1 MRIISGLILVAAGL
15 AMAGPGLYLASL
27 GGSLYYAIAGT
38 LILISGLLILQRRDS
53 GVALYLLVFLGTIG
67 WSLAEVG
74 LDGWALMPRLVFL
87 AAGAVW
93 LLLSQGSLSRLRLGA
108 VAACLVALVGAVY
121 VSSRDHQDAPPKLSA
136 VSASGPVSG
145 DWTHYGASQHGTRY
159 SPLAQIT
166 PANAGNLVQAWT
178 YHAGMFAHD
187 KHSAHQLEL
196 TPLVVDGTLY
206 GCNAHTAVFAL
217 DPVTGRQIWRH
228 ETAID
233 MSAGG
238 RGVCRGVAF
247 YRVPGGAGACS
258 TRILVGTV
266 DNHLIALDAKTGKSC
281 SGFGTNGAVDL
292 SEGEGLE
299 NYVRGWINPTSP
311 PTIVRGTAV
320 IGSFIV
326 DNMSIHVPP
335 GVIRGYDAV
344 TGKLK
349 WAFDPG
355 RPDQH
360 APLAAGQSYV
370 PSTPNSW
377 PVFSGDDALG
387 LVYLPMGNGSP
398 DYYGIYRTP
407 ETDRFSTAVVALDA
421 GTGDVRWVF
430 QAVHHDLWD
439 YDLAAQPVLS
449 DFPVAGGM
457 VPALIQATKTGQIFV
472 LDRRSGKP
480 LTKVEEKAV
489 PASTIPGERW
499 SHTQPF
505 SVGMPDFAG
514 PKLSEADMWGI
525 TPFDQ
530 LYCRIKFRKSR
541 YEGIF
546 TPLGFGA
553 SIRTPGE
560 LGGIDWGSV
569 SVDEG
574 RNILIVNSNLMAD
587 FDELISRRQA
597 DDEHLFTEKDPRAKN
612 APRPPKRGAAM
623 EGTPYGLHFD
633 GFLTA
638 LGIPCQRPPYGYLA
652 AVDLNTRSVLWKH
665 PLGNASNSGPFGLA
679 LGLPFSLGTPN
690 IGGSIVTA
698 GGVIFIAATQDK
710 YFRAVDEQ
718 DGRVVWEDRLAA
730 GGHATPVTYLGR
742 DGKQYVLIAA
752 GGAGGFGTGSD
763 DSIIAYRLK
772 Q

>member
-1 MRIISGLILVAAGL
+1 
-15 AMAGPGLYLASL
+15 MAGPGLYLATL

-38 LILISGLLILQRRDS
+38 LILISGLLILGRRDS
-53 GVALYLLVFLGTIG
+53 GVLLYLLVFLGTII
-67 WSLAEVG
+67 WSVLEVG

-93 LLLSQGSLSRLRLGA
+93 LLLTQRPIQRMRLGA
-108 VAACLVALVGAVY
+108 VAVCLLLLAGAVT
-121 VSSRDHQDAPPKLSA
+121 VSSQGHKDVPQLAANPASAP
-136 VSASGPVSG
+136 ASGE
-145 DWTHYGASQHGTRY
+145 WTHYGSSLHATRY
-159 SPLAQIT
+159 SSLAQIT
-166 PANAGNLVQAWT
+166 PANAGNLVEAWT
-178 YHAGMFAHD
+178 YHSGMFGHD

-196 TPLVVDGTLY
+196 TPLMVDGVLY
-206 GCNAHTAVFAL
+206 GCNAHTAIFAL
-217 DPVTGRQIWRH
+217 DPVTGKQIWRH

-233 MSAGG
+233 MAAGG

-247 YRVPGGAGACS
+247 FRVPSGAGECP

-266 DNHLIALDAKTGKSC
+266 DNRLIALDAKTGKSC
-281 SGFGTNGAVDL
+281 AGFGTDGAVDL

-299 NYVRGWINPTSP
+299 KYARGWINPTSP

-326 DNMSIHVPP
+326 DNQSIDVPP

-344 TGKLK
+344 TGALK

-360 APLAAGQSYV
+360 APPAPGQTYV

-377 PVFSGDDALG
+377 PPFSGDEALG

-398 DYYGIYRTP
+398 DYYGLQRTP
-407 ETDRFSTAVVALDA
+407 QTDRFSTAVVALDA
-421 GTGDVRWVF
+421 DSGAVRWVF

-439 YDLAAQPVLS
+439 YDLAAQPVLA
-449 DFPVAGGM
+449 DFPVGEST

-472 LDRRSGKP
+472 LDRRTGKP

-489 PASTIPGERW
+489 PASTIPGEHW

-505 SVGMPDFAG
+505 STGMPEFAG
-514 PKLSEADMWGI
+514 PALTEADMWGT

-530 LYCRIKFRKSR
+530 LYCRIQFRQAR
-541 YEGIF
+541 YEGIY
-546 TPLGFGA
+546 TPLRFG
-553 SIRTPGE
+553 SSVRTPGE

-574 RNILIVNSNLMAD
+574 RKVLIVNSNLMAD
-587 FDELISRRQA
+587 FDELISRQQA
-597 DDEHLFTEKDPRAKN
+597 DDEHQFTEKDPRAKN
-612 APRPPKRGAAM
+612 APRPPTRGAAM
-623 EGTPYGLHFD
+623 AGTPYGLHFD
-633 GFLTA
+633 GFRTA

-652 AVDLNTRSVLWKH
+652 AIDLKTQTLLWKH

-679 LGLPFSLGTPN
+679 LGLPFRLGTPN

-710 YFRAVDEQ
+710 YFRAIDER
-718 DGRVVWEDRLAA
+718 DGKTLWEVRLPA
-730 GGHATPVTYLGR
+730 GGHATPITYLGR
-742 DGKQYVLIAA
+742 DHQQYVLIAA
-752 GGAGGFGTGSD
+752 GGSGGFGTGSD
-763 DSIIAYRLK
+763 DSLIAYRLK
-772 Q
+772 P